1 MKPAIDKGRMEC
13 LDFLRGIAAL
23 GVCLY
28 HCCFADTIMPH
39 KAQLASLAQFGDK
52 GVQVFFILSGFVIP
66 YSLSRQSYTLTSAG
80 RFLLRRLL
88 RIQPAY
94 IVAVALSVL
103 VFGFLLK
110 RPGFYDFGDLA
121 ANIVYF
127 VPFVDSPWFLNVSW
141 TLGVEAQFYILLSVS
156 YPLLVSNSNFVRR
169 LAFACFVLLC
179 FTSKILPAAINP
191 WYVLPTWTPFFAT
204 GLLLFLFH
212 LRKISRKEFFITS
225 TCMVA
230 LLFFEYTKL
239 LTLVTLL
246 TGFLILW
253 LPSEKKL
260 IGHFLGKISYSLYL
274 VHLPIIILLA
284 ELIKPFG
291 IIDRFPNCSVILL
304 ALSSI
309 AASIP
314 FYHFL
319 EKPSV
324 GWAKKLGKQRTK

>member
-1 MKPAIDKGRMEC
+1 
-13 LDFLRGIAAL
+13 
-23 GVCLY
+23 
-28 HCCFADTIMPH
+28 MPH
-39 KAQLASLAQFGDK
+39 KAQLALLAQFGDK

-66 YSLSRQSYTLTSAG
+66 YSLSRKSYELASAG
-80 RFLLRRLL
+80 RFLLRRFI

-103 VFGFLLK
+103 AFGVLLK
-110 RPGFYDFGDLA
+110 RPGFYDFGDLV

-141 TLGVEAQFYILLSVS
+141 TLGVEAQFYLLLSVS

-225 TCMVA
+225 ACMVA

-274 VHLPIIILLA
+274 VHLPVIILLA
-284 ELIKPFG
+284 EWMKPLG
-291 IIDRFPNCSVILL
+291 VIDRFPNCCVILL
-304 ALSSI
+304 VLSSI

-314 FYHFL
+314 FYHLL

-324 GWAKKLGKQRTK
+324 AWAKKLGKQRTK